1 MDIDEK
7 FHVFLRSGA
16 SLDVFPR
23 NKPSSFVNEISP
35 SITLNEEHCVALSE
49 ILIPLDF
56 GEKTSTKFFVG
67 IVKGD
72 AKFIGSINE
81 FSFTQNQRMRDILPA
96 FNRLIHQKL
105 EDIVVKQN
113 DRVTQLPSFQHDEIQ
128 NRIFFTQGQ
137 TLNGFHFR
145 INFLDDR
152 FTTCCG
158 FDNADFHR
166 FFQTIP
172 SSISETLY
180 AGDPPTLPKY
190 LGPVYIEIDIVRGS
204 KRTIRVIP
212 VTKEPHDQMQHH
224 IFSEKYYFPV
234 QRHPIERIGVRL
246 VDSKKQT
253 LYFRSG
259 EVFLTLVFKK
269 VFKMGLSSGG

>member
-1 MDIDEK
+1 MDFDEK

-35 SITLNEEHCVALSE
+35 SIDSNDGYRVALGE

-56 GEKTSTKFFVG
+56 GEKTTTKFFVG
-67 IVKGD
+67 IVKGHE
-72 AKFIGSINE
+72 KFVCSIDQ
-81 FSFTQNQRMRDILPA
+81 FSFTQNQKMRDILPA
-96 FNRLIHQKL
+96 FNRLIHHKL

-145 INFLDDR
+145 INFLDDH
-152 FTTCCG
+152 FTTLCG

-166 FFQTIP
+166 FFETIP
-172 SSISETLY
+172 SSISEILY
-180 AGDPPTLPKY
+180 AGDPPALPKY
-190 LGPVYIEIDIVRGS
+190 LGPVYIEIDIVKGS

-234 QRHPIERIGVRL
+234 QRHAIERIGVRL
-246 VDSKKQT
+246 VDSKGQT

-269 VFKMGLSSGG
+269 VFKIGAFGGG